1 MLVYL
6 NAPCESFQW
15 LGLWRKCSICIQPQ
29 LIYSESLNRQVPKI
43 KWRGIWLVMWSHIFM
58 CKSWESAFWS
68 TVHSGFWSLKLRWIH
83 CEVKETVVWFALSF
97 GFKGPSPLLWSTWL
111 MLRSLLPHPPTSLAT
126 NQYWLSIAT
135 YSVADSLF
143 SDVMNSPKQ
152 ERGSRDDP
160 QLGVTTLMT
169 EVIDPHPCLMVSLLV
184 SIL

>member
-1 MLVYL
+1 
-6 NAPCESFQW
+6 
-15 LGLWRKCSICIQPQ
+15 
-29 LIYSESLNRQVPKI
+29 
-43 KWRGIWLVMWSHIFM
+43 
-58 CKSWESAFWS
+58 
-68 TVHSGFWSLKLRWIH
+68 
-83 CEVKETVVWFALSF
+83 
-97 GFKGPSPLLWSTWL
+97 